1 MPAAPHTSQD
11 MVLQNFGNR
20 LRQLRKARNLRQ
32 LDVESLGLSYK
43 YYQRLEAGQVNPT
56 LLTLYKLASAFHVS
70 VSDFF
75 SPAPEPQAPITPQC
89 AS

>member
-1 MPAAPHTSQD
+1 MPAAHHTSQD
-11 MVLQNFGNR
+11 LVLQDFGNR

-56 LLTLYKLASAFHVS
+56 LLTLYKLATAFRVS
-70 VSDFF
+70 VSDIFCPAQE
-75 SPAPEPQAPITPQC
+75 SQTPIAPEC
-89 AS
+89 MS